1 MTAKLM
7 KRVFSRWYG
16 ASILVTLDMNKQEC
30 YAQLNHDYTST
41 QVVQSHKIQE
51 QCLKLRFYFVCP
63 SGVFIL
69 KLRRENVRLAVK
81 MCAPGAGCIV
91 NFEH

>member
-1 MTAKLM
+1 MQWTLRPMTMTVKLM

-30 YAQLNHDYTST
+30 YAQLNQDYTST

-51 QCLKLRFYFVCP
+51 
-63 SGVFIL
+63 
-69 KLRRENVRLAVK
+69 
-81 MCAPGAGCIV
+81 
-91 NFEH
+91 

>member
-1 MTAKLM
+1 MTMTVTLM

-51 QCLKLRFYFVCP
+51 
-63 SGVFIL
+63 
-69 KLRRENVRLAVK
+69 
-81 MCAPGAGCIV
+81 
-91 NFEH
+91 